1 MSNQI
6 LAYAQAFVNIV
17 SRSLGILGM
26 VVLVAMMLLTGVDV
40 FLRYVFNSPILGSAE
55 ITELMMAALAFVTI
69 VWCTAGKAHI
79 KVDLLSS
86 RIPETGKA
94 ISDIVFYLLYLVL
107 VSFMAWRSFLEALA
121 VRPTSTS
128 SGAGSSLLAIPHYP
142 FYMLIAFAC
151 LLMALMLLIYMAQDI
166 AKVVKKWN

>member
-6 LAYAQAFVNIV
+6 LTYAQAFVNII

-55 ITELMMAALAFVTI
+55 ITELMMATLAFIAI

-86 RIPETGKA
+86 RISEKGKT
-94 ISDIVFYLLYLVL
+94 ISDVVFYLLYLVL
-107 VSFMAWRSFLEALA
+107 ISLMAWRNLLEALA

-128 SGAGSSLLAIPHYP
+128 PGAGSSLLYIPHYP
-142 FYMLIAFAC
+142 FYLLISVAC
-151 LLMALMLLIYMAQDI
+151 VLMALMLLIYIAQDI
-166 AKVVKKWN
+166 AKVVKKWS

>member
-6 LAYAQAFVNIV
+6 LAYTQAFVNII
-17 SRSLGILGM
+17 SRALGILGM

-55 ITELMMAALAFVTI
+55 ITELMMATLAFITI

-79 KVDLLSS
+79 KVDLLSAY
-86 RIPETGKA
+86 IPDKGKM
-94 ISDIVFYLLYLVL
+94 ISDVVFYLLYFVL
-107 VSFMAWRSFLEALA
+107 VSLMSWRTFLEALA

-128 SGAGSSLLAIPHYP
+128 AGAGSSLLAIPHYP

-151 LLMALMLLIYMAQDI
+151 LLMALMLLVYIAQGI
-166 AKVVKKWN
+166 AEVVKKWN